1 MTFTYKNYCW
11 SLGTTSFRTEN
22 FNRTIE
28 LQLNYLNEFWSLENN
43 IDEKWNGNSQLQSR
57 YYDFLKS
64 KYFVDGNA
72 KNKPKDAR
80 EKTSGLVD
88 LGLIGDNRR
97 LTEVGF
103 KILEISK
110 ASDFSIDNFLN
121 ISKDSFLYLKQLL
134 KMSIKN
140 DEGVVRPFIV
150 LIYFLTKF
158 NTIPMNIF
166 TYLIPLCTSKEH
178 MFSICKDLELY
189 NDNKISIDRIIINR
203 LKTMS
208 NYQEALKYFLSMD
221 KINVDIICAIGLN
234 RKSKNYDIPY
244 FELYETLKSI
254 ILYHKQDK
262 IYIIKLLEV
271 IKTIKIK
278 NKWIKY
284 IFIGKQQITNK
295 YIEKTY
301 GMFKYKKADFS
312 S

>member
-110 ASDFSIDNFLN
+110 ANDFSIDNFLN

-158 NTIPMNIF
+158 NTIPMNI
-166 TYLIPLCTSKEH
+166 
-178 MFSICKDLELY
+178 
-189 NDNKISIDRIIINR
+189 NK
-203 LKTMS
+203 K
-208 NYQEALKYFLSMD
+208 
-221 KINVDIICAIGLN
+221 
-234 RKSKNYDIPY
+234 
-244 FELYETLKSI
+244 
-254 ILYHKQDK
+254 
-262 IYIIKLLEV
+262 
-271 IKTIKIK
+271 
-278 NKWIKY
+278 
-284 IFIGKQQITNK
+284 
-295 YIEKTY
+295 
-301 GMFKYKKADFS
+301 
-312 S
+312 